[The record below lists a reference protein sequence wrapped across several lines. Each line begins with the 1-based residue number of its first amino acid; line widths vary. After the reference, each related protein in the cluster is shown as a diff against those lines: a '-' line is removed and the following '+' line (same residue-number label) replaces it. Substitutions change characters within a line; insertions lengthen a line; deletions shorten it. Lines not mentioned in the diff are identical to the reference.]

1 MSVNK
6 EVKKEIISKFSNKEN
21 DTGSVEVQI
30 AIFSE
35 RIKNLTEHLKNHKK
49 DYHTRRGL
57 VIMVSKRKKLLNY
70 LLKND
75 NEISLSK
82 KILKQ
87 EHLLYPKTIEKILT
101 NL

>member
-1 MSVNK
+1 MMSI
-6 EVKKEIISKFSNKEN
+6 KKESKKKIISKFSNSEK

-70 LLKND
+70 LNKN
-75 NEISLSK
+75 NSEKYKSL
-82 KILKQ
+82 IQ
-87 EHLLYPKTIEKILT
+87 ELGIRG
-101 NL
+101 

>member
-49 DYHTRRGL
+49 DYHT
-57 VIMVSKRKKLLNY
+57 KKNNHQLNN
-70 LLKND
+70 LN
-75 NEISLSK
+75 I
-82 KILKQ
+82 
-87 EHLLYPKTIEKILT
+87 YP
-101 NL
+101 

>member
-70 LLKND
+70 LIKND
-75 NEISLSK
+75 NEKYQSIIKKLGIRGWYKK
-82 KILKQ
+82 KIY
-87 EHLLYPKTIEKILT
+87 EV
-101 NL
+101 N

>member
-1 MSVNK
+1 MSIKK
-6 EVKKEIISKFSNKEN
+6 ESKKEIISKFSNSEK

-70 LLKND
+70 LNKN
-75 NEISLSK
+75 NSEKYKSL
-82 KILKQ
+82 IQ
-87 EHLLYPKTIEKILT
+87 ELGIRG
-101 NL
+101 

>member
-1 MSVNK
+1 MMSI
-6 EVKKEIISKFSNKEN
+6 KKESKKKIISKFSNSEK

-57 VIMVSKRKKLLNY
+57 VIMDSKRKKLLNY
-70 LLKND
+70 LNKN
-75 NEISLSK
+75 NSEKYKSL
-82 KILKQ
+82 IQ
-87 EHLLYPKTIEKILT
+87 ELGIRG
-101 NL
+101 

>member
-1 MSVNK
+1 MMSIKK
-6 EVKKEIISKFSNKEN
+6 ESKKEIISKFSNSEK

-70 LLKND
+70 LNNKNS
-75 NEISLSK
+75 EKYRSLIK
-82 KILKQ
+82 ELGIRG
-87 EHLLYPKTIEKILT
+87 
-101 NL
+101 

>member
-1 MSVNK
+1 MSI
-6 EVKKEIISKFSNKEN
+6 KKESKKKIISKFSNSEK

-70 LLKND
+70 LNKN
-75 NEISLSK
+75 NSEKYKSL
-82 KILKQ
+82 IQ
-87 EHLLYPKTIEKILT
+87 ELGIRG
-101 NL
+101 

>member
-1 MSVNK
+1 MSIK
-6 EVKKEIISKFSNKEN
+6 KKSKKEIISKFSNSEK

-70 LLKND
+70 LNKN
-75 NEISLSK
+75 NSEKYKSL
-82 KILKQ
+82 IQ
-87 EHLLYPKTIEKILT
+87 ELGIRG
-101 NL
+101 

>member
-1 MSVNK
+1 MSIKK
-6 EVKKEIISKFSNKEN
+6 ESKKEIISKFSNSEK

-70 LLKND
+70 LNNNNSEKYK
-75 NEISLSK
+75 SLIK
-82 KILKQ
+82 ELGIRG
-87 EHLLYPKTIEKILT
+87 
-101 NL
+101 

>member
-75 NEISLSK
+75 NEKYQSIIK
-82 KILKQ
+82 KLGIRG
-87 EHLLYPKTIEKILT
+87 
-101 NL
+101 

>member
-1 MSVNK
+1 MMSIKK
-6 EVKKEIISKFSNKEN
+6 ESKKEIISKFSNSEK

-70 LLKND
+70 LNKN
-75 NEISLSK
+75 NSEKYKSL
-82 KILKQ
+82 IQ
-87 EHLLYPKTIEKILT
+87 ELGIRG
-101 NL
+101 

>member
-1 MSVNK
+1 MSIKK
-6 EVKKEIISKFSNKEN
+6 ESKKEIISKFSNSEK
-21 DTGSVEVQI
+21 DTGSEVQI

-70 LLKND
+70 LNKN
-75 NEISLSK
+75 NSEKYKSL
-82 KILKQ
+82 IQ
-87 EHLLYPKTIEKILT
+87 ELGIRG
-101 NL
+101 

>member
-1 MSVNK
+1 MSIKK
-6 EVKKEIISKFSNKEN
+6 ESKKEIISKFSNSEK

-70 LLKND
+70 LNKN
-75 NEISLSK
+75 NSEKYKSLIK
-82 KILKQ
+82 ELGIRG
-87 EHLLYPKTIEKILT
+87 
-101 NL
+101 